1 MAAVRF
7 SSTAA
12 AGVASTLLPLICAAA
27 VAPAPLA
34 AEPARVPVAWVA
46 MAPGASRAELAAAD
60 GATKISLYRFALA
73 RFRADIVVGAGWPPA
88 RETAA
93 ALVRRHGAVA
103 AVNGGFFDERGAPLG
118 LRIAG
123 GRKRAPLRPKADW
136 GVLVLDEAGARI
148 VHTRELAGREG
159 RAGLDDARG
168 AIQVGPRLV
177 VAGRPLQLKPQV
189 ARRTAVALERSGEAL
204 TLVVVDEPIDANEL
218 AERLASAGFDSA
230 LLLDGGPSTQLAV
243 AVGDARADA
252 PGGYPVPDLLVIVPR
267 PAR

>member
-1 MAAVRF
+1 VRF

-12 AGVASTLLPLICAAA
+12 TVASTLLPLVCAAA
-27 VAPAPLA
+27 VTATPHAV
-34 AEPARVPVAWVA
+34 EPPRASLAWVE
-46 MAPGASRAELAAAD
+46 MAPGASRAEIVAAA
-60 GATKISLYRFALA
+60 GATKILLYRFALA
-73 RFRADIVVGAGWPPA
+73 QFRADVVVGAGWPPA

-93 ALVRRHGAVA
+93 ALVRRRAAVA

-118 LRIAG
+118 LRIAS

-136 GVLVLDEAGARI
+136 GVLVLGEAGARI
-148 VHTRELAGREG
+148 VHTRELAGRGG
-159 RAGLDDARG
+159 RAGVDDSGG
-168 AIQVGPRLV
+168 AIQVGPRLL
-177 VAGRPLQLKPQV
+177 VAGQPLQLKPQI

-218 AERLASAGFDSA
+218 AQSLASAGFDSA
-230 LLLDGGPSTQLAV
+230 LLLDGGPSTQLSV
-243 AVGDARADA
+243 AVGDARADV